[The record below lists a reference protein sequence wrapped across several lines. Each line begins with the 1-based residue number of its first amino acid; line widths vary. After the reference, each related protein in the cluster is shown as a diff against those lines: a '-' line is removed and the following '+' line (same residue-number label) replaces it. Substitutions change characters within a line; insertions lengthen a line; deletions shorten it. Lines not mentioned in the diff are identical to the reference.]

1 MLDVAQPTL
10 SRQVR
15 LLEQELGQ
23 HLLYRNGRGVEP
35 TEAGLRFVE
44 HARALL
50 ALAERARE
58 DLRSLRETPAGKVSV
73 GLPPRIARVLTP
85 PLVQAFRREFPG
97 ASIAVAEGLSAQVR
111 EWLLAGRVDLAL
123 LYDPAPSP
131 QLACESLFREDLVL
145 AAAPGARPALP
156 ARVAVRTWARIRW
169 CCPARPTPSAHWST
183 ASAAPRACACR
194 WRPRSTRCRPSS
206 SWPRRAMPAP
216 SCHAQP
222 PGDRRPS
229 TRWRWPIS
237 SPPHRQQ
244 PGAGDRPPPSSTRLA
259 SATAK
264 LIRGLELRALFA
276 PAKALKCPLRF
287 LVWRLAA
294 VKVLLASHLKQ

>member
-1 MLDVAQPTL
+1 M
-10 SRQVR
+10 
-15 LLEQELGQ
+15 
-23 HLLYRNGRGVEP
+23 
-35 TEAGLRFVE
+35 
-44 HARALL
+44 
-50 ALAERARE
+50 
-58 DLRSLRETPAGKVSV
+58 

-123 LYDPAPSP
+123 LYDPAPHLSWP
-131 QLACESLFREDLVL
+131 ASRCSAKTWCWPPPRRSARAARTRRGQDLGAYPLVL
-145 AAAPGARPALP
+145 PSPPNAIRTLVDSVCRAQGVRLQVAAEVDAVQTIVELAAQGDACAILP
-156 ARVAVRTWARIRW
+156 R
-169 CCPARPTPSAHWST
+169 
-183 ASAAPRACACR
+183 SAA
-194 WRPRSTRCRPSS
+194 
-206 SWPRRAMPAP
+206 
-216 SCHAQP
+216 
-222 PGDRRPS
+222 GDRRPS

-294 VKVLLASHLKQ
+294 VKVPLASHLKQ

>member
-123 LYDPAPSP
+123 LYDPAPHLSWP
-131 QLACESLFREDLVL
+131 ASRCSAKTWCWPPPRRSARAARTRRGQDLGAYPLVL
-145 AAAPGARPALP
+145 PSPPNAIRTLVDSVCRAQGVRLQVAAEVDAVQTIVELAAQGDACAILP
-156 ARVAVRTWARIRW
+156 R
-169 CCPARPTPSAHWST
+169 
-183 ASAAPRACACR
+183 SAAR
-194 WRPRSTRCRPSS
+194 
-206 SWPRRAMPAP
+206 
-216 SCHAQP
+216 
-222 PGDRRPS
+222 DRRPS

-244 PGAGDRPPPSSTRLA
+244 PGAGDRPPPSLDAAGLGHRQTDTRA
-259 SATAK
+259 GTARPVRPRQK
-264 LIRGLELRALFA
+264 R
-276 PAKALKCPLRF
+276 
-287 LVWRLAA
+287 
-294 VKVLLASHLKQ
+294 